1 VTAAEKKSRSIHESL
16 RRILKQ
22 AREERGWSQRKLARE
37 AGLASKAISFIEDGD
52 RLPKL
57 DTLVRI
63 TEALGVS
70 LSSAI
75 ADAGG

>member
-1 VTAAEKKSRSIHESL
+1 M
-16 RRILKQ
+16 LKQ

-37 AGLASKAISFIEDGD
+37 AGLASKAISFIEDGE

-63 TEALGVS
+63 TEALNIS
-70 LSSAI
+70 LSGTI
-75 ADAGG
+75 AKAGG